1 MGMELTGGPSF
12 TTRLPMPVLSL
23 CLIISELT
31 ATSSK
36 KTRGKNKSD
45 SNSGWPQGLIPGRP
59 CSGSSS
65 EEGKRGP
72 QQVQDSPLEAK
83 CTVGGE
89 TMVKTPAAWLLPRCP
104 GGPSS
109 QAGLIRLDF
118 LRASGKVTE
127 MISATPVCPASVF
140 RGSRKQSPCN
150 CSSASEQE

>member
-1 MGMELTGGPSF
+1 MILTVGGLKGLF
-12 TTRLPMPVLSL
+12 QAGPVLAPPL
-23 CLIISELT
+23 
-31 ATSSK
+31 
-36 KTRGKNKSD
+36 R
-45 SNSGWPQGLIPGRP
+45 R
-59 CSGSSS
+59 
-65 EEGKRGP
+65 GKRGP
-72 QQVQDSPLEAK
+72 QQVQDPPLEAK

-150 CSSASEQE
+150 RSSASEQE